1 MRKGRSLEGAHHE
14 EEMGFLSLCRS
25 GLNFKAYR
33 CLLLFFMAGLLLFS
47 WTALLS
53 VPAEAAPLPKNVNA
67 RPNSEDREPQKLLSS
82 DALIKASD
90 DAASP
95 AERPFGFEDVVEK
108 ARASAEKDYVPPIAL
123 PASLRNL
130 NYDQWRTVRFKPE
143 RSLWRFEKQI
153 GRAHV

>member
-1 MRKGRSLEGAHHE
+1 MEWTKECIRIHLVEEYGMRKGRSLEGAHHE

-82 DALIKASD
+82 DALMQRDRKS
-90 DAASP
+90 
-95 AERPFGFEDVVEK
+95 VV
-108 ARASAEKDYVPPIAL
+108 
-123 PASLRNL
+123 
-130 NYDQWRTVRFKPE
+130 
-143 RSLWRFEKQI
+143 
-153 GRAHV
+153 